1 MKTRGRKSRQLLD
14 GVGATGPP
22 PRILTYPNADD
33 GCLFARPI
41 LVSAETGESSEALT
55 LLATM
60 EPDKRIPRA
69 LLKGSFKTQ
78 TFLALFRLTP
88 CFASLQVAR
97 GRGTRT
103 TRTFS
108 VGFLKKKKLDLKQIF
123 ADFSF

>member
-1 MKTRGRKSRQLLD
+1 MQLKGRQKVMKTRGRKSRQLLD
-14 GVGATGPP
+14 GVGATGYGGPP

-69 LLKGSFKTQ
+69 LLKR
-78 TFLALFRLTP
+78 LF
-88 CFASLQVAR
+88 
-97 GRGTRT
+97 
-103 TRTFS
+103 
-108 VGFLKKKKLDLKQIF
+108 
-123 ADFSF
+123 